1 MALILADRVK
11 ESTTTTGTSDFALGG
26 AITGFQTFSAS
37 VGANNTTYYS
47 VADGADWEVGLG
59 TLSNDGLT
67 LARTTV
73 LQSSNADAKV
83 SFAAGTKE
91 VFVTYPADKAVSD
104 ITSTDA
110 SIVVSR
116 NGSIFDLAVSEASP
130 ASTLLA
136 AVRNTTGATLTK
148 GTAVYISGATGQK
161 STVSKALATGDA
173 TSAQTLGLITSDLA
187 NNSNGYVTVIGLV
200 SNINTSA
207 YTDGAQLYLSPTTA
221 GTLTA
226 TKPYAP
232 DHLVYVAI
240 VEYAHATQGKLF
252 VRVQNGY
259 EMDELHN
266 VSAQSPTTG
275 QTLVYNA
282 STSLWEKNTV
292 SLTAGVNGTLPVA
305 NGGTGITSLGTGVAT
320 FLGTPSSANLLAAV
334 TDETGTGALVFANT
348 PTLVTPIL
356 GTPTSATLTNATG
369 LPLTTGVTGT
379 LPTANGGTGL
389 TSFTS
394 GGVVY
399 ASSSS
404 ALATGSALTFDG
416 TNLGLSG
423 TGSRFINLGS
433 TSTNGQSAALQISA
447 PNSDASANV
456 YRIGTGLTAD
466 NELVAYDVT
475 NTQTV
480 DKYIR
485 GSSGFRALFV
495 NGSEGMRLTS
505 SSLYTA
511 SGINVGIG
519 LSNPTQKL
527 DIFSSSGTAAIKL
540 QTSAN
545 IAYTIN
551 SQIPGVS
558 NNGFAIRD
566 ETSSINRLV
575 INSSGNVGIGTGQPL
590 SAIDVRAA
598 SVTMGNYQTIQ
609 AFSTD
614 TSAAVDLG
622 GGISL
627 GGFYNSTQIAQFAS
641 IVGRKENGTSGN
653 YAGFLAFG
661 TNAQASG
668 VVERGRFD
676 SLGQFTV
683 NYAASSYVQLA
694 PTGNITSVHPNGSG
708 GDSLFGAINGVS
720 NGYQISVTTGN
731 AQTYKW
737 HNGGTQSMTLGT
749 NGDLLLGTTST
760 AYGGRLV
767 SVAGATQPALALD
780 VASGTNTSINWH
792 YAGTAKWST
801 QVLTTG
807 EFRFYDFTAGAEK
820 LKIDTSGN
828 LTINNGN
835 LVIGTAGKGIDF
847 SADQS
852 AAGMTSELLDDYEE
866 GTWTP
871 TIVAAGGSG
880 SPTYSS
886 NTGFYTKIGNTVVA
900 TAFIAFTKNTLSGG
914 VLQSGGLPFAAN
926 STAIYPQA
934 ACYITAGSL
943 ITNPLCQVGAG
954 SSASDI
960 LKSSVVTGAVGSVS
974 IADLGSGSLE
984 LRYTVTYQV

>member
-73 LQSSNADAKV
+73 LQSSNSDAKV
-83 SFAAGTKE
+83 LFAAGTKE

-130 ASTLLA
+130 ASTLLT

-148 GTAVYISGATGQK
+148 GTAVYISGASGQNA
-161 STVSKALATGDA
+161 TVSKALATGDA

-240 VEYAHATQGKLF
+240 VQHAHATLGKLF

-259 EMDELHN
+259 ELDELHN

-379 LPTANGGTGL
+379 LPTANGGTNL

-416 TNLGLSG
+416 ANLLVGGTSVYGATITSYASASRSGGLGIRNSAGTAAGGIYTGAAGSG
-423 TGSRFINLGS
+423 SGS
-433 TSTNGQSAALQISA
+433 T
-447 PNSDASANV
+447 DV
-456 YRIGTGLTAD
+456 YVEGVGLLGFITG
-466 NELVAYDVT
+466 
-475 NTQTV
+475 
-480 DKYIR
+480 
-485 GSSGFRALFV
+485 
-495 NGSEGMRLTS
+495 GSEQMRLTS

-519 LSNPTQKL
+519 LSNPAYKL
-527 DIFSSSGTAAIKL
+527 ETVSPAGSNITAWFRSGDATSANNAGGGFVNTSSATATSRSAGLLLDADGANASGGDYFYLTKNGNSGSIDFLQYSNASMRFGANYLNRAAIDLTLDASGNLGLGVTPSAWNSSYKALQIASHISLWGNSGGGGALFLANNEEFVGAGTRKYLVTDFATEYAQVSGQHQWKTAASGTAGD
-540 QTSAN
+540 
-545 IAYTIN
+545 TI
-551 SQIPGVS
+551 SFTQAMTLTAGGGLGIG
-558 NNGFAIRD
+558 
-566 ETSSINRLV
+566 ETSIASDTRLHLKHTTDNCLLKIQSSFGSILRLTNGGGSEV
-575 INSSGNVGIGTGQPL
+575 STIDATGNNVLTFQTGSTERARITSGGYFKASNGG
-590 SAIDVRAA
+590 SYFDSAA
-598 SVTMGNYQTIQ
+598 SYHELRVTANTGDWVT
-609 AFSTD
+609 
-614 TSAAVDLG
+614 V
-622 GGISL
+622 IS
-627 GGFYNSTQIAQFAS
+627 
-641 IVGRKENGTSGN
+641 
-653 YAGFLAFG
+653 
-661 TNAQASG
+661 
-668 VVERGRFD
+668 
-676 SLGQFTV
+676 
-683 NYAASSYVQLA
+683 
-694 PTGNITSVHPNGSG
+694 H
-708 GDSLFGAINGVS
+708 
-720 NGYQISVTTGN
+720 
-731 AQTYKW
+731 
-737 HNGGTQSMTLGT
+737 
-749 NGDLLLGTTST
+749 
-760 AYGGRLV
+760 
-767 SVAGATQPALALD
+767 AGATASAQYGLRIELTGDPNTTSPEMLYCSGASTLRMSVRSNGGIANYSANNVNLSDRREKTNFAPAKSYLD
-780 VASGTNTSINWH
+780 KICAIPVQTFNYIDQNMETDG
-792 YAGTAKWST
+792 G
-801 QVLTTG
+801 LTLG
-807 EFRFYDFTAGAEK
+807 
-820 LKIDTSGN
+820 
-828 LTINNGN
+828 
-835 LVIGTAGKGIDF
+835 
-847 SADQS
+847 
-852 AAGMTSELLDDYEE
+852 
-866 GTWTP
+866 
-871 TIVAAGGSG
+871 
-880 SPTYSS
+880 
-886 NTGFYTKIGNTVVA
+886 VVA
-900 TAFIAFTKNTLSGG
+900 QDVQAVAPELVMESNWANKDEEPKMRLSIYQTD
-914 VLQSGGLPFAAN
+914 LQYALMKALQELKAEFDV
-926 STAIYPQA
+926 YK
-934 ACYITAGSL
+934 
-943 ITNPLCQVGAG
+943 
-954 SSASDI
+954 ASHP
-960 LKSSVVTGAVGSVS
+960 
-974 IADLGSGSLE
+974 
-984 LRYTVTYQV
+984 